1 MIRKDIDQTQILV
14 DKLSQ
19 RIKTL
24 LSKYE
29 NVLELLKEIPGFST
43 KVVEDLVSEIG
54 LDMSHFPSE
63 KHLSSWAPFSRQQRK
78 CGQKKS
84 ARITHGNK
92 QVKAVITEA
101 AWAATRTKNT
111 FFSERYHRI
120 AARRGKKRALIAVGH
135 SQLISVYLILS
146 TGARYH
152 ELGAQYMQAKIEQKR
167 KTYLS
172 SELKKLGYQV
182 SLTKTPMEA
191 IPK

>member
-63 KHLSSWAPFSRQQRK
+63 KHLSSWAGLSPGNNESAGKKKRKNHSRKQTSKGGDNR
-78 CGQKKS
+78 S
-84 ARITHGNK
+84 AW
-92 QVKAVITEA
+92 V
-101 AWAATRTKNT
+101 ATRTKNT

>member
-63 KHLSSWAPFSRQQRK
+63 KHLSSWARLSP
-78 CGQKKS
+78 GNNES
-84 ARITHGNK
+84 A
-92 QVKAVITEA
+92 
-101 AWAATRTKNT
+101 
-111 FFSERYHRI
+111 
-120 AARRGKKRALIAVGH
+120 GKK
-135 SQLISVYLILS
+135 
-146 TGARYH
+146 
-152 ELGAQYMQAKIEQKR
+152 KR
-167 KTYLS
+167 KNHSRKQTS
-172 SELKKLGYQV
+172 KGGDNRSRMGRDPYQEYV
-182 SLTKTPMEA
+182 FQ
-191 IPK
+191 

>member
-1 MIRKDIDQTQILV
+1 M
-14 DKLSQ
+14 
-19 RIKTL
+19 
-24 LSKYE
+24 
-29 NVLELLKEIPGFST
+29 
-43 KVVEDLVSEIG
+43 
-54 LDMSHFPSE
+54 
-63 KHLSSWAPFSRQQRK
+63 
-78 CGQKKS
+78 
-84 ARITHGNK
+84 
-92 QVKAVITEA
+92 ITEA

-182 SLTKTPMEA
+182 SLIKTPMEA
-191 IPK
+191 ISN